1 MEHENP
7 DWLSSTLLADRGAR
21 VLACR
26 IKPMQVGWRVFA
38 RALTVSV
45 PPGDNLAIHAA
56 LSVAREGDLLVV
68 GGEGYLERAL
78 MGGIMCGQAAAL
90 KMAGVIIDGAVRDVA
105 ELRAGGFPV
114 FAAGI
119 SPAGPTKHGDGSV
132 FRPVVCGGV
141 AINPGDWVFGD
152 EDGVVTFTEEE
163 RTTLVRAAAQK
174 LEAEQA
180 RMAAIKRGDLTP
192 AWLKSHLDRAAVDIA
207 GRPWTP

>member
-1 MEHENP
+1 MEHENL

-26 IKPMQVGWRVFA
+26 IKPLQAGWRIFA

-56 LSVAREGDLLVV
+56 LSIAREGDVLVV
-68 GGEGYLERAL
+68 SGEGYLDRAL

-90 KMAGVIIDGAVRDVA
+90 KMAGVVIDGAVRDVV
-105 ELRAGGFPV
+105 ELRAGSFPV

-132 FRPVVCGGV
+132 FRSVVCGGV
-141 AINPGDWVFGD
+141 GINPGDWIFGD
-152 EDGVVTFTEEE
+152 EDGVVTFSEEE

-174 LEAEQA
+174 LEAEHA
-180 RMAAIKRGDLTP
+180 RIAAINRGDLAP
-192 AWLKSHLDRAAVDIA
+192 AWLQADLERASVDIA
-207 GRPWTP
+207 GRP

>member
-1 MEHENP
+1 MSYESL

-26 IKPMQVGWRVFA
+26 IKPLRAGWRVFA

-56 LSVAREGDLLVV
+56 LSVAREGDVLVV
-68 GGEGYLERAL
+68 GGEGYLDRAL

-90 KMAGVIIDGAVRDVA
+90 KMAGIVIDGAVRDVA
-105 ELRAGGFPV
+105 ELQAGVLPV

-132 FRPVVCGGV
+132 FRSVVCGGV
-141 AINPGDWVFGD
+141 TVNPGDWIFGD
-152 EDGVVTFTEEE
+152 EDGVVSFSEDE

-174 LEAEQA
+174 LEVEHA
-180 RMAAIKRGDLTP
+180 RMAAIKQGDLTP
-192 AWLKSHLDRAAVDIA
+192 AWLQSHLDRAAVDITN
-207 GRPWTP
+207 RY